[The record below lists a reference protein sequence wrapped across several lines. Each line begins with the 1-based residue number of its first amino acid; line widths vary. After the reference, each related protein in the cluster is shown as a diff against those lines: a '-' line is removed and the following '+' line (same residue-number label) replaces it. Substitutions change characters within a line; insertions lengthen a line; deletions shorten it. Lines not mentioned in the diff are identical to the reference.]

1 MGLADRRPQTAPD
14 GVVEPPLIGT
24 SFRAVALTL
33 KAPAASGAPIVLDS
47 AALIIVDSAASIIVD
62 SAASIVDVAAFENDA
77 VLTKVGVEKAGVE
90 ETRLMKS
97 VSEPAFSGGERS
109 KDAE

>member
-14 GVVEPPLIGT
+14 GVVEPPLICT
-24 SFRAVALTL
+24 SFRAVASTL
-33 KAPAASGAPIVLDS
+33 KAPAASAAPIV
-47 AALIIVDSAASIIVD
+47 VDSAASIIVD
-62 SAASIVDVAAFENDA
+62 SAAAILDVAAFENDA

-97 VSEPAFSGGERS
+97 VRDPAFSGGERS